1 MHAHFP
7 GKRAGQ
13 SPIEIRWKLSLLTE
27 VATIFGQLARC
38 ESLGLGGKV
47 NIVPFLL

>member
-7 GKRAGQ
+7 GKQVGQ

-27 VATIFGQLARC
+27 AATIFGELTRC
-38 ESLGLGGKV
+38 ESPGLGGKV

>member
-1 MHAHFP
+1 MHAHLP
-7 GKRAGQ
+7 GKRVGQ
-13 SPIEIRWKLSLLTE
+13 STTEIRWKLSLLTAE
-27 VATIFGQLARC
+27 ATVFGELTRC